1 LRNAAHPTATYN
13 QVDHEALFQLTAT
26 VSGDF
31 LMTYENCEEM
41 QAHAG
46 RHGFDFEPI
55 SMQNR
60 HHAKL
65 TELLIGRDLGWLR
78 SLL

>member
-1 LRNAAHPTATYN
+1 
-13 QVDHEALFQLTAT
+13 
-26 VSGDF
+26 
-31 LMTYENCEEM
+31 MTYENCEEM